1 MRRKHDKEGF
11 SSMPSKK
18 PVFISLAV
26 VASLSLAGCG
36 IVGGGNNADS
46 SAGSGEAAQQGGG
59 GNQSEFCDLFTRAQ
73 QISSQTVDLNSEE
86 GKQYQQEVASTFE
99 QLAATAPTPEIA
111 EAATFIYE
119 LNRDFAAAGGD
130 PTKLGD
136 DYGQRAAQA
145 LEKNFQFMTLGA
157 QACGI
162 TPTEQGSGSMRI
174 EINSSDG
181 KTTVN
186 GEEVTPN
193 EAPSSTAPQSTG
205 AKKPADPFD

>member
-59 GNQSEFCDLFTRAQ
+59 GNQSEFCDLFATFDE
-73 QISSQTVDLNSEE
+73 QTSGRVVDLNSAE
-86 GKQYQQEVASTFE
+86 GKQYQQELITTLE

-111 EAATFIYE
+111 EAATFLYE
-119 LNRDFAAAGGD
+119 INRDVAAAGS
-130 PTKLGD
+130 PSQLGESYD
-136 DYGQRAAQA
+136 QRAEEGFRKSIELPYLA
-145 LEKNFQFMTLGA
+145 A

-162 TPTEQGSGSMRI
+162 APTEQGSGSMRI

-193 EAPSSTAPQSTG
+193 EVPSPTAPQSTG
-205 AKKPADPFD
+205 AKKPADPFK

>member
-1 MRRKHDKEGF
+1 MIRKNL
-11 SSMPSKK
+11 
-18 PVFISLAV
+18 LAA
-26 VASLSLAGCG
+26 VAAAAAFALAGCG
-36 IVGGGNNADS
+36 IVGGDN
-46 SAGSGEAAQQGGG
+46 SGGEVAQQGGSST
-59 GNQSEFCDLFTRAQ
+59 QSEFCDLFTRAQ
-73 QISSQTVDLNSEE
+73 QISSQTVDLDSEE

-130 PTKLGD
+130 PSKLGD

-145 LEKNFQFMTLGA
+145 LEKNLQFMTLGA

-186 GEEVTPN
+186 GEEVTPS